1 MREIYGICVNNL
13 TIDQKKL
20 VRLMQDTIPDFPS
33 DNESVYADYITDC
46 KQKNIFLTPE
56 DWMQNYTFFDGWMEY
71 RGIGAL
77 LYKNLRVSLPKKLI
91 FCRTGSAGETYIGET
106 IYEPYPAD
114 MPCSYVQISELNEI
128 LKIYT
133 KKISNDVA
141 DIRLF
146 QYS

>member
-1 MREIYGICVNNL
+1 MQEIYGICVNNL
-13 TIDQKKL
+13 TIDQRKL
-20 VRLMQDTIPDFPS
+20 IRLMQDTMPDFPS
-33 DNESVYADYITDC
+33 DNKSVYADYIADC
-46 KQKNIFLTPE
+46 KEKNIFLTPI
-56 DWMQNYTFFDGWMEY
+56 DWLKDYTFFDGLREY
-71 RGIGAL
+71 HGIGAL
-77 LYKNLRVSLPKKLI
+77 LYKNLRTSLPKKLI
-91 FCRTGSAGETYIGET
+91 FCRTGSTGETYIGET

-114 MPCSYVQISELNEI
+114 LPGSYIPISELNEI